1 VAKLAGALGLDA
13 ARLQALARTTAEPAR
28 TSGRHRPGAAGLQ
41 LKVMG
46 PVEAWREGTRIEL
59 SEPRQRAVLA
69 LLALNPNVAVHRE
82 TLIDAVWGENP
93 PGAAA
98 QRMQTYVS
106 RLRRM
111 LDPGRPPRDPR
122 GLLVSAG
129 TSYRLH
135 VTADQLK
142 RVTRSSAR
150 NPGCREVMKAG
161 CRDRRAG
168 GAARP
173 GSRGAAGKGGQ
184 LCVSWR
190 KFRTALLN
198 ASGASMLQA

>member
-1 VAKLAGALGLDA
+1 VTNQTGTKRQDWDAGVGPLVRTRRRAAGLTQQELADLAHVSVGTVRDLGQGRTHRPGQDSVAKLAGALGLDA

-41 LKVMG
+41 LKVLG

-69 LLALNPNVAVHRE
+69 LLALNPNVAVDRE

-111 LDPGRPPRDPR
+111 LDPGRPP
-122 GLLVSAG
+122 
-129 TSYRLH
+129 LH
-135 VTADQLK
+135 
-142 RVTRSSAR
+142 R
-150 NPGCREVMKAG
+150 
-161 CRDRRAG
+161 
-168 GAARP
+168 
-173 GSRGAAGKGGQ
+173 
-184 LCVSWR
+184 
-190 KFRTALLN
+190 
-198 ASGASMLQA
+198 